1 MESWLFGW
9 IVGILV
15 VLIIQYFIA
24 KEFQRIA
31 EMKGHHEKRYFWIT
45 FFLWIVGMLLVIA
58 LPDLKNRELLQKGQ
72 SGEGDTSL
80 PEI

>member
-1 MESWLFGW
+1 MESWLLGW
-9 IVGILV
+9 LIGIIV

-24 KEFQRIA
+24 REFQRIA
-31 EMKGHHEKRYFWIT
+31 EMKGHYEKRYFWIT

-72 SGEGDTSL
+72 RGSSDASL

>member
-1 MESWLFGW
+1 MESWLWGW
-9 IVGILV
+9 FIGIIV

-24 KEFQRIA
+24 REFQRIA
-31 EMKGHHEKRYFWIT
+31 ELKGHYEKRYFWIT

-58 LPDLKNRELLQKGQ
+58 LLQTGH
-72 SGEGDTSL
+72 SGSSDDSL